1 MMKKEPVKRYSQ
13 AFRRQVVR
21 EYEAG
26 ASVYALQQKYGIG
39 AHSTVKRW
47 IERYGQTGYRSEVA
61 LIQSVADQQEFKAMK
76 ARITELEAALAES
89 VLERRMLSATLDAAE
104 EALGLDLKK
113 KYGKKRLQKR
123 AGR

>member
-13 AFRRQVVR
+13 AFRLQVVR

-26 ASVYALQQKYGIG
+26 ASIYALQQKYGIG

-47 IERYGQTGYRSEVA
+47 VERYGRTGYRSEVT
-61 LIQSVADQQEFKAMK
+61 LVQSVEDQQEFKAMK

-89 VLERRMLSATLDAAE
+89 VLERRMLTATLTAAE

-113 KYGKKRLQKR
+113 KYGKPRSQK
-123 AGR
+123 

>member
-13 AFRRQVVR
+13 AFRLQVVR

-26 ASVYALQQKYGIG
+26 ASIYALLRKYGIG
-39 AHSTVKRW
+39 THGTVKRW
-47 IERYGQTGYRSEVA
+47 VERYSRTGYRSEVA
-61 LIQSVADQQEFKAMK
+61 LVQSVEDQQEFKTMK

-89 VLERRMLSATLDAAE
+89 VLERRMLTATLTAAE

-113 KYGKKRLQKR
+113 KYGKPRLQK
-123 AGR
+123 